1 MKKVHWFIVI
11 LIALF
16 TAGSVSAQDL
26 QATNQA
32 LELEINIL
40 KLQATKQA
48 LEAEVGQ
55 QNEPQPSEPIEDAS
69 GGMMNWG
76 SQKLPLCSHTDAF
89 QQRFGSDQ
97 SAKLSGV
104 GTTAYPARSSS
115 DLGQT
120 ENKPNNKNLCGKL
133 GSV

>member
-48 LEAEVGQ
+48 LEAEMGQ

-69 GGMMNWG
+69 GGMMNWEV
-76 SQKLPLCSHTDAF
+76 KTPLLCPHRHLSTTF
-89 QQRFGSDQ
+89 RFRSVSKTFRRWYDR
-97 SAKLSGV
+97 LSRKVLLRPGIN
-104 GTTAYPARSSS
+104 RE
-115 DLGQT
+115 QT
-120 ENKPNNKNLCGKL
+120 E
-133 GSV
+133 